1 MTFLQERIH
10 SASLPDHW
18 KPHKLQRVFRVRR
31 GQKNIGMQEDSLL
44 SLSYGRIVQK
54 DIDTSEGLLP
64 ESFEIY
70 QIVEPGNIVMRL
82 TDLQN
87 DKRSLRQGLVRERG
101 IITSAYDA
109 LEVETGHDPAYW
121 AYALLALDLA
131 KYYYSLGG
139 GVRQSI
145 KFADFP
151 NDWIA
156 APDLDTQKAIA
167 AFLDRETAR
176 IDRLIE
182 KKERQEQRLQER
194 QAAIINDAVSGT
206 KDAESRDRRPSE
218 GSGGVRFWPKTITSE
233 LTPLKYMARF
243 NPEVLPEDTD
253 SDFEFEYIDIGSV
266 TLTEGVRQKEP
277 MRFRSSPSRARKP
290 VCEGDVIVST
300 VRTYLQAIARIH
312 NEHSGAVVSTGFAVL
327 RPLNGVD
334 ADYLFRACQA
344 QAFLGEVEARS
355 TGVSY
360 PAINPSRLS
369 RIEVP
374 CPNLDTQK
382 AIAASLD
389 SITTH
394 IQKLRSRVKRSI
406 DLLKERRAALIT
418 AAVTGQIDVREQP
431 PAIATKPDR
440 RLDAV
445 QEVM

>member
-31 GQKNIGMQEDSLL
+31 GQKNIGMQEDNLL

-64 ESFEIY
+64 ESFETY

-156 APDLDTQKAIA
+156 APDTDTQKAIA

-182 KKERQEQRLQER
+182 KKERLVALLLERERAELSHSFNQIEAPQYRVRHLGKLKNGSGFPIELQGNPSEAIAFYKVKHLKTHGLD
-194 QAAIINDAVSGT
+194 AAINDADDTVSLETASNLGATVFPAGT
-206 KDAESRDRRPSE
+206 IVFAKIGAALLLGRFSTLGREACIDNNMSAFMPNLRLIDPEYALLALTQCDMQTMVRPGAVPSMNTE
-218 GSGGVRFWPKTITSE
+218 AFYSHAVP
-233 LTPLKYMARF
+233 
-243 NPEVLPEDTD
+243 LPEKNEQVALVKWFRKWRSKVLT
-253 SDFEFEYIDIGSV
+253 FREKTLASV
-266 TLTEGVRQKEP
+266 
-277 MRFRSSPSRARKP
+277 SS
-290 VCEGDVIVST
+290 
-300 VRTYLQAIARIH
+300 
-312 NEHSGAVVSTGFAVL
+312 
-327 RPLNGVD
+327 
-334 ADYLFRACQA
+334 
-344 QAFLGEVEARS
+344 
-355 TGVSY
+355 
-360 PAINPSRLS
+360 
-369 RIEVP
+369 
-374 CPNLDTQK
+374 
-382 AIAASLD
+382 
-389 SITTH
+389 
-394 IQKLRSRVKRSI
+394 
-406 DLLKERRAALIT
+406 LKEKRAALIT

-431 PAIATKPDR
+431 PAIAAKPDR

-445 QEVM
+445 QDVM